1 MSEGEVGD
9 ETRALLAEFNACW
22 EEFIAWWE
30 EFNAGPRAL
39 KAPSEGGKEKE
50 RREEAGGRRTKE
62 QKNKRK
68 DGWERR
74 WMGGPWRDVRE
85 MKGRE
90 YDGRGTRPPCDW
102 TYDRPSCE
110 VSLHAHFTIH
120 HWKRAY
126 MST

>member
-22 EEFIAWWE
+22 GEFIAWWE

-39 KAPSEGGKEKE
+39 KALGREGKRKRDGKRLEG
-50 RREEAGGRRTKE
+50 EENQK
-62 QKNKRK
+62 KNKRK

-90 YDGRGTRPPCDW
+90 GDEGTG
-102 TYDRPSCE
+102 
-110 VSLHAHFTIH
+110 
-120 HWKRAY
+120 K
-126 MST
+126 